1 MVNVINLNIDVK
13 STEKVFTEVV
23 YFIIDVTYA
32 SHVVSFHANLIT
44 YLINKIQIDY
54 LHVESLYIKTYFV
67 SIWIHRISGI
77 S

>member
-1 MVNVINLNIDVK
+1 MVNVMNLNIDVK

-44 YLINKIQIDY
+44 YLINKKQIDY
-54 LHVESLYIKTYFV
+54 LLVESLYIKAYLV
-67 SIWIHRISGI
+67 SIWIHEISVI
-77 S
+77 

>member
-1 MVNVINLNIDVK
+1 MKNLNIDVK
-13 STEKVFTEVV
+13 STENVFTEVV
-23 YFIIDVTYA
+23 YFIINVTYT

-44 YLINKIQIDY
+44 YLINKIQIDH
-54 LHVESLYIKTYFV
+54 LLVESLYIKAYLV

>member
-1 MVNVINLNIDVK
+1 MKNLNIDVK
-13 STEKVFTEVV
+13 STKIFFTEVV
-23 YFIIDVTYA
+23 YFIINVKYT